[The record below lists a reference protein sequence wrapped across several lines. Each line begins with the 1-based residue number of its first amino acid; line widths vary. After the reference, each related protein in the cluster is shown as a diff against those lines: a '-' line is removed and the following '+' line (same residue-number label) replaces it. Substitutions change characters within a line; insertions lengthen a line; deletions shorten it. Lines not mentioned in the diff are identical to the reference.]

1 MSLDLNNILQML
13 QAAGNKPQTASGNG
27 MSGSADFF
35 NLILQ
40 QIGQGNIDLSQL
52 KDGVTLKDLQAKISG
67 LLQSGAPL
75 TPENLKAAISPLI
88 RGGQNTATTPPF
100 NSLTSLTDHPS
111 SAAPDNAAASDK
123 DLAELLNQ
131 LTPGNK
137 TKNSEALAQLMA
149 QLQPAAGKGTTFSP
163 EIIELIQQKITGL
176 QTGTLSENQLVQLQ
190 TNLAATLQHQGF
202 DQATIDKHVDLITR
216 FLTGGDVT
224 QAEQQ
229 LLLPEQVTAQNNT
242 NTANNNDAVAADKV
256 KSDTLPV
263 SFAASQTNL
272 NAGHNATVE
281 EHVAQQQK
289 PATQPHA
296 QMTAKPEQSA
306 QNNIAASAQQ
316 GQQTD
321 QQQAANGIKTTASAL
336 PHSASQMFMHMAE
349 SGLNFDFG
357 NQFQGNSNPFGHNLS
372 EGGVYIKTDGA
383 GVSSFAQHM
392 AGRHANPTTQMV
404 GMQLTRNAT
413 AKVETMTIQLDP
425 ADLGRLE
432 IQMKFDKDGG
442 LKTHLL
448 VDKPETLAM
457 LQRDASHLER
467 VLQQAGF
474 DTDKSNL
481 SFDLREQAQ
490 DNASGDANENQQNGT
505 QGELADN
512 ADDVQTMS
520 ALLALQETGYATA
533 TGVNIL
539 V

>member
-13 QAAGNKPQTASGNG
+13 QAAGNKPQAASGNG

-88 RGGQNTATTPPF
+88 RGGQNTATTSPF
-100 NSLTSLTDHPS
+100 DSLTSLTDHPS
-111 SAAPDNAAASDK
+111 SAAPDNAAQSDK

-149 QLQPAAGKGTTFSP
+149 QLQPAAGEATAFSP
-163 EIIELIQQKITGL
+163 EIIELIQQKIAGL
-176 QTGTLSENQLVQLQ
+176 QAGTLSENQLVQLQ

-202 DQATIDKHVDLITR
+202 DQATIDKHVDLMTR

-229 LLLPEQVTAQNNT
+229 LLLPEQATAQNNT
-242 NTANNNDAVAADKV
+242 KSANNNNAPAE
-256 KSDTLPV
+256 SDTLPV

-272 NAGHNATVE
+272 SAGHNATVE
-281 EHVAQQQK
+281 EHAAQQQK

-316 GQQTD
+316 GQQTG
-321 QQQAANGIKTTASAL
+321 QQQAANGLKTTASAL
-336 PHSASQMFMHMAE
+336 PHSASQMFMQMAD

-357 NQFQGNSNPFGHNLS
+357 NQFQGSSNPFGHNLS

-383 GVSSFAQHM
+383 GASSFAQHM

-490 DNASGDANENQQNGT
+490 DNASGDTNENQQNGT
-505 QGELADN
+505 QGELAEN